1 MSQNAPRKLPV
12 VVGLVFLIGTVLFKI
27 WILPSLL
34 QETALRQRIGMQLI
48 FAWAIAVV
56 LIMLVMFWERK
67 PLSSIGIR
75 RLHRK
80 DVLGAIAGFL
90 LGGVIIMITMP
101 IVEGLG
107 LGSTEGGVRYLSQ
120 FSVWFRMFMVLT
132 AAVTE
137 EILYRGY
144 LVERLNIL
152 TNRIGLS
159 TLLSYLL
166 FVALHL
172 SFWGIGGLLQI
183 GLGSIVLYGLYLWR
197 RNLLACMLMHAL
209 NNAVAFL
216 VIPMFLPS

>member
-1 MSQNAPRKLPV
+1 MSQNAHRKLPI
-12 VVGLVFLIGTVLFKI
+12 VVGLVFLIGIDLFRI

-34 QETALRQRIGMQLI
+34 QETPLMQRIVVELI
-48 FAWAIAVV
+48 FAWAIALV
-56 LIMLVMFWERK
+56 LIMLVVFWERK
-67 PLSSIGIR
+67 PLNSIGIR
-75 RLHRK
+75 KLSRK
-80 DVLGAIAGFL
+80 DVLGAIVGFL

-120 FSVWFRMFMVLT
+120 FSVWLRMFMVLT

-137 EILYRGY
+137 EIRYRGY
-144 LVERLNIL
+144 LVERLNIF

-172 SFWGIGGLLQI
+172 RFWGIGGMLQI

-209 NNAVAFL
+209 NNAVAFI